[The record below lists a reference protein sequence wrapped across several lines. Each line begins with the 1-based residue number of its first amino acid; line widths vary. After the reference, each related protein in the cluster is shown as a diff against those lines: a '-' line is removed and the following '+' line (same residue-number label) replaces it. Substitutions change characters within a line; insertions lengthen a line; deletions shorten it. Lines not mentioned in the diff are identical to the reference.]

1 MPPGERHL
9 QDESKVHMLAHDDR
23 AGGDEARVAPHE
35 FHEPDPTPYAPRLG
49 VGAILKAR
57 LI

>member
-1 MPPGERHL
+1 
-9 QDESKVHMLAHDDR
+9 MLAHDDR